1 MRKMIII
8 TLSLML
14 LVGLA
19 EVARAYTYESD
30 IDPTVVNTWER
41 VERSINLVVRSV
53 IIISKNPDP
62 VNPIRYA
69 IFLLVPSEQGGWAFK
84 EYAYYKFDKLYLFR
98 GETTSKGRHYYSV
111 EPTPK
116 AKKHIDEWLLPY
128 LKPTT
133 HSLKV

>member
-69 IFLLVPSEQGGWAFK
+69 IFLLVPGEKGGLAFA
-84 EYAYYKFDKLYLFR
+84 EYAYYKIDKLYLFR
-98 GETTSKGRHYYSV
+98 GKKTPKGRHYYSV
-111 EPTPK
+111 EPTPEY
-116 AKKHIDEWLLPY
+116 KKLIDDWLSPY
-128 LKPTT
+128 LTVQFQK
-133 HSLKV
+133 L